1 MVANERGFPR
11 RRRRRAEI
19 AARIPRGYCP
29 ALHLAAPTALGA
41 LVLAAAVGSLDA
53 LEPVEL
59 LAVPATLLLAFAFEW
74 WAHRSVLHRRA
85 PLLGTLYERHE
96 REHHLAFTAD
106 DMALRSAREL
116 WLVLTPPYS
125 VLLVFVLLLPLTAAA
140 GIVFTRDAALLGL
153 ATAMG
158 FFVSYEWLHLAYH
171 LPADSVVLRLPGL
184 LCLREHH
191 RRHHDPRLMKR
202 WNFNVT
208 VPVFDVV
215 RGTRWSPPPGPASRA

>member
-1 MVANERGFPR
+1 MAVNEPAPPR
-11 RRRRRAEI
+11 RPRPSRRAAV
-19 AARIPRGYCP
+19 AARIPRGYSP

-41 LVLAAAVGSLDA
+41 LVLAAAAWLLDA
-53 LEPVEL
+53 VEAVEL

-85 PLLGTLYERHE
+85 PLLGVLCERHE

-125 VLLVFVLLLPLTAAA
+125 ALLVLALLLPLAA
-140 GIVFTRDAALLGL
+140 GAALLLSRDAALLGL
-153 ATAMG
+153 ATAMA
-158 FFVSYEWLHLAYH
+158 FFVGYEWLHLAYH
-171 LPADSVVLRLPGL
+171 LPAESPVYRVPGL
-184 LCLREHH
+184 ARLREHH

-208 VPVFDVV
+208 VPVFDIVH
-215 RGTRWSPPPGPASRA
+215 GTRWSPPPRTGA

>member
-1 MVANERGFPR
+1 MAVNEPAPPR
-11 RRRRRAEI
+11 ARRRAEI
-19 AARIPRGYCP
+19 AARIPRGYRP
-29 ALHLAAPTALGA
+29 ALHLAAPTAVGLA
-41 LVLAAAVGSLDA
+41 VLAAAVGLVDA
-53 LEPVEL
+53 VEAVEL

-85 PLLGTLYERHE
+85 PLLGVLCERHE

-116 WLVLTPPYS
+116 WLVLMPPCS
-125 VLLVFVLLLPLTAAA
+125 ALLVLGLLLPLAGAA
-140 GIVFTRDAALLGL
+140 GLVFSRDAALLGL

-171 LPADSVVLRLPGL
+171 LPEDSAVYRIPGL
-184 LCLREHH
+184 ARLREHH

-208 VPVFDVV
+208 VPLFDVL
-215 RGTRWSPPPGPASRA
+215 RRTRWSPRPRSGA

>member
-1 MVANERGFPR
+1 MAVNEPGPARA
-11 RRRRRAEI
+11 RRRAEI
-19 AARIPRGYCP
+19 AARIPRGYRP
-29 ALHLAAPTALGA
+29 ALHLAAPTAVGVA
-41 LVLAAAVGSLDA
+41 VLAAAVGSLGPVEA
-53 LEPVEL
+53 VEL

-85 PLLGTLYERHE
+85 PLLGVLCERHE

-116 WLVLTPPYS
+116 WLVLMPPYS
-125 VLLVFVLLLPLTAAA
+125 GLLVLGLLLPLAAAA
-140 GIVFTRDAALLGL
+140 GLVFSRDAALLGL

-158 FFVSYEWLHLAYH
+158 FFVGYEWLHLAYH
-171 LPADSVVLRLPGL
+171 LPERSAVYRIPGL
-184 LCLREHH
+184 ARLREHH

-208 VPVFDVV
+208 VPLFDVLH
-215 RGTRWSPPPGPASRA
+215 GTRWSPRPRSGA

>member
-1 MVANERGFPR
+1 MAVNEPAPPR
-11 RRRRRAEI
+11 ARRRARI
-19 AARIPRGYCP
+19 AARIPRGYRP

-41 LVLAAAVGSLDA
+41 AALAAAVGLVDA
-53 LEPVEL
+53 VEPLEL

-85 PLLGTLYERHE
+85 PLLGALCERHE

-116 WLVLTPPYS
+116 WLVLMPPGS
-125 VLLVFVLLLPLTAAA
+125 ALLVLALLLPLAAAA
-140 GIVFTRDAALLGL
+140 GLLFSRDAALLGL
-153 ATAMG
+153 ATAMA

-171 LPADSVVLRLPGL
+171 LPEGSAVHRIPGL
-184 LCLREHH
+184 ARLREHH

-208 VPVFDVV
+208 VPLFDLVH
-215 RGTRWSPPPGPASRA
+215 GTRWSPRPRDGA